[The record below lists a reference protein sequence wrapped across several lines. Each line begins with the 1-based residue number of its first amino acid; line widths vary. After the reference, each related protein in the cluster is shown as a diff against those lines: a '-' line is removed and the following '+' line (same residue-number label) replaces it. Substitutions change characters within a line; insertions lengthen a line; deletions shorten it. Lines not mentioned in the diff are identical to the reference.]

1 MVEDKKDK
9 KFYDVIKKIIRSRE
23 WMKKI
28 NSVRGKR
35 IGN

>member
-1 MVEDKKDK
+1 MAKDKKDK
-9 KFYDVIKKIIRSRE
+9 KFKDVIKKIIRSRE

-28 NSVRGKR
+28 DSVRGRR

>member
-1 MVEDKKDK
+1 MAKDK
-9 KFYDVIKKIIRSRE
+9 KNKNFEDVIKKIIRSRE